1 MKRLFLILLLICTG
15 LHLALAQPTNEEKG
29 TGLIID
35 QAELDRMPR
44 KLELSSAS
52 YRGMPPAHSLLQYA
66 PYAGDQGPY
75 GTCMAW
81 ATAYSAASMIFAQS
95 HGITDRKKI
104 TRAAFSPTYLFHSI
118 VTTND
123 GCKSGANPGKAI
135 EAMLLMGVPFIR
147 TVPYTC
153 GKYWT
158 SAADSEAKLYRAL
171 DVHLVFG
178 TNKDPKDPNF
188 KIETTKKALLEN
200 TPVIVGFDLP
210 KSFHRVTGDIWNPDP
225 AEATGGWQH
234 GKHAMTVVG
243 YDDRKEGGAFLLMN
257 SWGRNWGSDGFVWVR
272 YKDYNHFCLLAIQL
286 FANPNSPVPEFI
298 RDAPPPKPAPAPT
311 PSPAPAPA
319 PKPVPPPIPKPTPTP
334 APVPTYTLKGSV
346 EFRTNTGE
354 KMEANRVST
363 RNLVVEDDPLKRKTA
378 GEDMVAYRMDKAY
391 PSGTRFRFLINISEQ
406 AYIYAFAT
414 DLTGK
419 VNRILP
425 FDDSLSTLVG
435 ARSIVAFPSDS
446 KVVKMDDNKGTDY
459 LLILYSTEKLDA
471 KAIAERMSAEA
482 GGLSRKIR
490 AALGTKLISK
500 GDVIY
505 DSNAIGFSYTSKAR
519 GGIVPLMVE
528 ISHE

>member
-1 MKRLFLILLLICTG
+1 MKQILRILFLNCLLSLVVW
-15 LHLALAQPTNEEKG
+15 AQTEKG
-29 TGLIID
+29 TGLVID

-52 YRGMPPAHSLLQYA
+52 YRGMPPAHSLLQFA

-75 GTCMAW
+75 GTCVAW
-81 ATAYSAASMIFAQS
+81 ATAYSAATMIFAQT
-95 HGITDRKKI
+95 HGITDREKI
-104 TRAAFSPTYLFHSI
+104 TKAAFSPTFLYHQI
-118 VTTND
+118 VPVHNNCQT
-123 GCKSGANPGKAI
+123 GANPGKAVL
-135 EAMLLMGVPFIR
+135 AMLNLGDPFLR

-153 GKYWT
+153 GRNWMANAET
-158 SAADSEAKLYRAL
+158 EAKLYRAL

-178 TNKDPKDPNF
+178 TDKDPKNDSF
-188 KIETTKKALLEN
+188 KIETTKKALMEN

-210 KSFHRVTGDIWNPDP
+210 KSFHAVKGDIWNPDP
-225 AEATGGWQH
+225 AERTGGWQH
-234 GKHAMTVVG
+234 GKHAMTVVAF
-243 YDDRKEGGAFLLMN
+243 DDRREGGAFLLMN
-257 SWGRNWGSDGFVWVR
+257 SWGRSWGSDGFVWVR
-272 YKDYNHFCLLAIQL
+272 YKDFNHFCMLALQL
-286 FANPNSPVPEFI
+286 FANPAAPLPNFI
-298 RDAPPPKPAPAPT
+298 VDALPPKPAPA
-311 PSPAPAPA
+311 PAPAPA
-319 PKPVPPPIPKPTPTP
+319 PKPQPTP
-334 APVPTYTLKGSV
+334 APPPTPVATFTLKGSV
-346 EFRTNTGE
+346 EFKTNTGE
-354 KMEANRVST
+354 KMDASRVST
-363 RNLVVEDDPLKRKTA
+363 RNLIVEDDLRKKPG
-378 GEDMVAYRMDKAY
+378 GEDMVVYRMNKSYA
-391 PSGTRFRFLINISEQ
+391 SGTRFRFFINLSEQ

-435 ARSIVAFPSDS
+435 ARSIVAFPSDT
-446 KVVKMDDNKGTDY
+446 KIVKMDDNKGTDY

-471 KAIAERMSAEA
+471 KAIAERMSAES

-500 GDVIY
+500 GDVVY

>member
-1 MKRLFLILLLICTG
+1 MNRFFLLLLLVCS
-15 LHLALAQPTNEEKG
+15 ASQFAFAQSVVEEKG
-29 TGLIID
+29 TGLVIN
-35 QAELDRMPR
+35 QEELDRMPR
-44 KLELSSAS
+44 KLELSSVS

-66 PYAGDQGPY
+66 PYAGDQGTY

-81 ATAYSAASMIFAQS
+81 ATAYSAASMIFAQT
-95 HGITDRKKI
+95 HGITDREKI
-104 TRAAFSPTYLFHSI
+104 TKAAFSPTYLFQNI

-123 GCKSGANPGKAI
+123 NCQSGANPGKAI
-135 EAMLLMGVPFIR
+135 EAMLMLGVPFLR

-153 GKYWT
+153 GKNWT
-158 SAADSEAKLYRAL
+158 NAADTEAKLYRAL

-178 TNKDPKDPNF
+178 TDKDPKDDSF

-210 KSFHRVTGDIWNPDP
+210 KSFFRVKGDLWNPDP
-225 AEATGGWQH
+225 SEATGGWQH
-234 GKHAMTVVG
+234 GKHAMTVIG

-257 SWGRNWGSDGFVWVR
+257 SWGRGWGNDGFVWVR
-272 YKDYNHFCLLAIQL
+272 YKDYNYFCMLAIQL
-286 FANPNSPVPEFI
+286 FANPSSPVPEFI
-298 RDAPPPKPAPAPT
+298 KDAPPSKPMPT
-311 PSPAPAPA
+311 PQ
-319 PKPVPPPIPKPTPTP
+319 PTP
-334 APVPTYTLKGSV
+334 APNAAFTLKGSV
-346 EFRTNTGE
+346 EFKLNTGE
-354 KMEANRVST
+354 GMSASRIST
-363 RNLVVEDDPLKRKTA
+363 RNLIVEDAVKKNAA
-378 GEDMVAYRMDKAY
+378 GEDMVAYRMDKSY
-391 PSGTRFRFLINISEQ
+391 QSGTKFRFFINLSEQ

-435 ARSIVAFPSDS
+435 ARSVVAFPSDT
-446 KVVKMDDNKGTDY
+446 KIVKMDDNKGTDY

-471 KAIAERMSAEA
+471 KAIAERMSAES

-500 GDVIY
+500 GDVQY
-505 DSNAIGFSYTSKAR
+505 DNNAIGFSYTSKTR